1 MTGCNLLSFGYF
13 AALFITLSLTQTQ
26 AFLLPSTPSSASSTT
41 SSIQNKQ
48 KITFNSQ
55 SSPLSL
61 RFSPSSI
68 PPLSSST
75 ALSMSDADANNY
87 WQGEWV
93 CADCGYIYE
102 TKNFDYV
109 YFEQQT
115 RGFKCPQCSAPR
127 RRFAKKVGDKVGIT
141 NDGGDAPIIA
151 FSLIGGL
158 ATLAFGVYAA
168 LNF

>member
-1 MTGCNLLSFGYF
+1 MCRFTSSNCILTFVF
-13 AALFITLSLTQTQ
+13 FIISCSVGQG
-26 AFLLPSTPSSASSTT
+26 FLLPSTPSSSLPAASF
-41 SSIQNKQ
+41 KQ
-48 KITFNSQ
+48 RIMTKSQ
-55 SSPLSL
+55 GSAVGLPPVP
-61 RFSPSSI
+61 PSS
-68 PPLSSST
+68 LASST
-75 ALSMSDADANNY
+75 ALSMSDAQSNY

-102 TKNFDYV
+102 TKNFDFV
-109 YFEQQT
+109 YFEEQKK
-115 RGFKCPQCSAPR
+115 GFKCPQCSAPR
-127 RRFAKKVGDKVGIT
+127 RRFAKKVGDKIGIT